1 MDASIQAAIWGGTIA
16 AMATVTGYL
25 ANQALARRER
35 KATSFAN
42 ALTAM
47 DRYEDYP
54 YRVWRRVSDDSETMT
69 RLTDEWSAA
78 GMAVKFHL
86 AWLEVDSPVV
96 GMAYR
101 LLYDAVR
108 PSRIANRN
116 AAWNAPPRQHGN
128 DMAAEPPLTWSDS
141 SAAKALCLA
150 SMRNEIGPLSR
161 LRHRSLHAQ
170 IAAVATQAHRNR
182 AGHPANPANPAN
194 P

>member
-86 AWLEVDSPVV
+86 AWLEVDSPVRAHHDALAKCRFRETCAAQGV
-96 GMAYR
+96 DLPTCRPVPRRKQDCDALYR
-101 LLYDAVR
+101 
-108 PSRIANRN
+108 
-116 AAWNAPPRQHGN
+116 
-128 DMAAEPPLTWSDS
+128 
-141 SAAKALCLA
+141 
-150 SMRNEIGPLSR
+150 
-161 LRHRSLHAQ
+161 
-170 IAAVATQAHRNR
+170 
-182 AGHPANPANPAN
+182 
-194 P
+194 